1 MRRFSDL
8 SIKRKLTSIIM
19 GTSLAALVLACA
31 CFFLYE
37 VMTVPHTIARS
48 TASLAQV
55 IGNSVA
61 AAIAFSDEGAA
72 LETLSALRATPN
84 ITSAAVLTKDGRL
97 FAKYDRDPKVTSSP
111 RCTDGDGYDG
121 YQLRDLQV
129 ELCRQITLRGEVVG
143 VIVLSSDLGEMRARL
158 WNYGQIVLFVL
169 LISLVVACVIS
180 TRLQY
185 FISTPLLQLAGLA
198 RQVSLNQDYGLRAT
212 KSTQDE
218 IGVLVDGFNTMLTQI
233 EGRDL
238 ALKAAH
244 GELEARVVELQREVA
259 ERQRAELGLAKQTLE
274 LQRSNAELE
283 QFAYVASHD
292 LQEPLRMVSSYTQL
306 LAKRYKAKLDGD
318 AIEFIEFA
326 VDGVKRMQTLIKD
339 LLEFSR
345 VGTRGKEFATVSS
358 EAAVGL
364 ACRNLAAMIEDRG
377 ADVTLSALPVVMAD
391 QGQLVQLFQNLI
403 GNAIKYCQAPQPQ
416 VHLSWQA
423 EDGNCQ
429 FAVKDNGIGIA
440 PEFAERIFVLFQ
452 RLHGKGEYDGTG
464 IGLAV
469 CKKIV
474 ERHGGRIWV
483 ESAAGQGSTFKFT
496 LPLAV
501 ESKLG
506 LEACL

>member
-1 MRRFSDL
+1 MHRFGDL
-8 SIKRKLTSIIM
+8 SIKRKLTYIIM
-19 GTSLAALVLACA
+19 GTTMTALVLACA
-31 CFFLYE
+31 CFFVYE
-37 VMTVPHTIARS
+37 FLTVPRTIAQNV
-48 TASLAQV
+48 ASLAQV
-55 IGNSVA
+55 TSNSVA
-61 AAIAFSDEGAA
+61 AAITFQDQSAA
-72 LETLSALRATPN
+72 TESLAALRATPSVSWALVYTN
-84 ITSAAVLTKDGRL
+84 DGAV
-97 FAKYDRDPKVTSSP
+97 FAKFDRDGGGKLPPQCFKVLE
-111 RCTDGDGYDG
+111 G
-121 YQLRDLQV
+121 YQVREGRV
-129 ELCRQITLRGEVVG
+129 EVCRRILLHDKAVG
-143 VIVLSSDLGEMRARL
+143 VIGLSADMSEMQQRL
-158 WNYGQIVLFVL
+158 WSYGQIVAFVL
-169 LISLVVACVIS
+169 VISLVVAYLIS
-180 TRLQY
+180 LRLQL

-198 RQVSLNQDYGLRAT
+198 REVSLKRNYSLRAT
-212 KSTQDE
+212 KLAPDE
-218 IGVLVDGFNTMLTQI
+218 IGMTVDGFNAMLAQI
-233 EGRDL
+233 EGRDREL
-238 ALKAAH
+238 QAAH
-244 GELEARVVELQREVA
+244 RELEERVVELQREVG
-259 ERQRAELGLAKQTLE
+259 ERQRAEAGLAKQTLE

-306 LAKRYKAKLDGD
+306 LAKRYKAKLDGE

-345 VGTRGKEFATVSS
+345 VGTRGKEFAPVSS
-358 EAAVGL
+358 EAAGQL
-364 ACRNLAAMIEDRG
+364 ACRNLAATIEERG
-377 ADVTLSALPVVMAD
+377 AEVTLSALPVVMAD

-403 GNAIKYCQAPQPQ
+403 ANAMKYCQEPTPK

-423 EDGNCQ
+423 EDGKCL

-501 ESKLG
+501 DAKLEV
-506 LEACL
+506 EACL

>member
-19 GTSLAALVLACA
+19 GTTIAALVLACG

-37 VMTVPHTIARS
+37 FLTVPRTIAQS
-48 TASLAQV
+48 TASLAQLT
-55 IGNSVA
+55 GNSVA
-61 AAIAFSDEGAA
+61 AAIAFTDESAA
-72 LETLSALRATPN
+72 AESLSALRATPN
-84 ITSAAVLTKDGRL
+84 ITWAAVLTKDGRL
-97 FAKYDRDPKVTSSP
+97 FAKYERDPKVPSAP
-111 RCTDGDGYDG
+111 RCINGDEG
-121 YQLRDLQV
+121 YQLRDRQV
-129 ELCRQITLRGEVVG
+129 ELCRKIMLRGEAVG
-143 VIVLSSDLGEMRARL
+143 VIALSSDLGEMRERL
-158 WNYGQIVLFVL
+158 ASYGQIVLFVL
-169 LISLVVACVIS
+169 IISLAVAYFIS
-180 TRLQY
+180 TRLQQ
-185 FISTPLLQLAGLA
+185 FISTPLLELAGLA
-198 RQVSLNQDYGLRAT
+198 RQVSLKQDYGLRAT

-218 IGVLVDGFNTMLTQI
+218 IGVLVDGFNSMLAQI
-233 EGRDL
+233 EARER

-244 GELEARVVELQREVA
+244 GELEARVFDLQREVA
-259 ERQRAELGLAKQTLE
+259 ERQRAEAGLAKQTLE

-345 VGTRGKEFATVSS
+345 VGTRGKEFAPVSS
-358 EAAVGL
+358 EAAAQL
-364 ACRNLAAMIEDRG
+364 ACRNLEATIKDRG

-403 GNAIKYCQAPQPQ
+403 GNAMKYCKEPTPK

-423 EDGNCQ
+423 QDGRCE
-429 FAVKDNGIGIA
+429 FAIKDNGIGIA

-483 ESAAGQGSTFKFT
+483 ESGAGQGSTFKFT